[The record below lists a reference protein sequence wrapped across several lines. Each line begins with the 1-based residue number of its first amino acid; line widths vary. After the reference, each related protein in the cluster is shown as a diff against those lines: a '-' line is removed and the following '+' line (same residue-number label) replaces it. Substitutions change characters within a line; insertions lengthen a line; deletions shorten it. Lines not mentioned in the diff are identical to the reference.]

1 MIDRLASLR
10 ALIALQGPVP
20 QLLTDAHTYDL
31 EPGALVDLTLAD
43 VRRALALY
51 ASKDVSARELE
62 DWAEAIHTAEDI
74 ELDET
79 HRAELAQ
86 ILFELSTPALF
97 GGMAEAVESI
107 GWRLSPEL
115 RFFDAIV
122 RAVML
127 EGEEWS
133 TRIINAAVDALVDGL
148 DSPSLAELAGQ
159 SADDDQAATERLL
172 VAACEERGIPYP
184 PRREHWEPR
193 EIDGRR
199 WARIARDS
207 IRFSVE
213 PSEDTLNDFELYI
226 FVNEVDVTLGLGA
239 GLAPITA
246 FWPSNPFDVSDQP
259 RRVPIAMCP
268 GCGDIGCDSTWVDIR
283 RDGEAVHWDWVDFIP
298 YGTDAGASFSAAD
311 YDAEVAR
318 IRVDRS
324 WERPQDTVARLVY
337 ESVDLELLRQRGLR
351 LSWVAELYTDPTKI
365 SVSLSSPHSRG
376 EAEHPFQVFLRFPW
390 NQVDAEPVARAILR
404 TLAQSPELWRA
415 TYSMNRPDDAT
426 YVPPIAGAGWRRRGS
441 ADVPPETGTEEAV
454 SAAKTEEAVSAA
466 ETEERWAPWLSAYV
480 FNPSSRDATLREIEN
495 VEIRADNAKII
506 ARTVATT
513 AIVALGAGILL
524 GVVALSNQMEDSS
537 GWMRLLLLTFGLLA
551 ILGLGL
557 SVWREGGRHVEGVEV
572 TRARAM
578 DALENDRTKML
589 PRSIFRELYV
599 SSRASDEDVWS
610 AAQQLHAL
618 NEAWVEYAELSGSP
632 NLTLW
637 QEIQILDAEESARA
651 VLDAVGEL
659 LNPGSTTS

>member
-1 MIDRLASLR
+1 MIDRLAALR
-10 ALIALQGPVP
+10 ALIALHGPVP
-20 QLLTDAHTYDL
+20 QLLTDAHAYDL

-51 ASKDVSARELE
+51 ASKVISARELE

-74 ELDET
+74 ELDEA

-97 GGMAEAVESI
+97 GGMTEAVESI
-107 GWRLSPEL
+107 GRRLSPEV

-127 EGEEWS
+127 EGEKWS
-133 TRIINAAVDALVDGL
+133 IRIISAAMDALVDGL
-148 DSPSLAELAGQ
+148 DSPSLGELAGQ
-159 SADDDQAATERLL
+159 AADDDVAATERILI
-172 VAACEERGIPYP
+172 AACDELGIPCP

-193 EIDGRR
+193 EIDGRL
-199 WARIARDS
+199 WARLARDR
-207 IRFSVE
+207 IRFVVE
-213 PSEDTLNDFELYI
+213 PSEDTYNDFALRI
-226 FVNEVDVTLGLGA
+226 FINSIDVTRGLGA
-239 GLAPITA
+239 GLAPLAA
-246 FWPSNPFDVSDQP
+246 FWPSNQFEASDLSH
-259 RRVPIAMCP
+259 RAPISMCP
-268 GCGDIGCDSTWVDIR
+268 GCGEIGCDSTWVDIR

-298 YGTDAGASFSAAD
+298 YGTDAGVSFSAAD

-318 IRVDRS
+318 IRADPS
-324 WERPQDTVARLVY
+324 WQQPRDSVARLVY
-337 ESVDLELLRQRGLR
+337 ESFDNDGLRQNGLR
-351 LSWVAELYTDPTKI
+351 LSWVAPNYEDPMNI
-365 SVSLSSPHSRG
+365 CVSLLSPASMG
-376 EAEHPFQVFLRFPW
+376 EAEHPFQVFLLFPW
-390 NQVDAEPVARAILR
+390 NQIDAEPVARAILR
-404 TLAQSPELWRA
+404 TLKQPPRLWRA
-415 TYSMNRPDDAT
+415 TYSMNRPDDAA
-426 YVPPIAGAGWRRRGS
+426 YVPPIAGAGWQRRGS
-441 ADVPPETGTEEAV
+441 ADAPPESRPTEP
-454 SAAKTEEAVSAA
+454 SKA
-466 ETEERWAPWLSAYV
+466 ESDERWAPWLNVYV
-480 FNPSSRDATLREIEN
+480 FNPSSRDATFREIEN
-495 VEIRADNAKII
+495 VETRADNAKII

-572 TRARAM
+572 TRARAI

-637 QEIQILDAEESARA
+637 QEIQIRDAEESAQA